1 MPIDLREVRLPENLC
16 IAAER
21 KFREKFSSLE
31 DLLVF
36 VLEDLLREDASKLDQ
51 AEERIIE
58 ERLKELGYL

>member
-1 MPIDLREVRLPENLC
+1 MPIDLREVRLPKDLC
-16 IAAER
+16 IAAEQ
-21 KFREKFSSLE
+21 KFRERFSSLE

>member
-1 MPIDLREVRLPENLC
+1 MPIHLREVRLPEDLC
-16 IAAER
+16 IAAEQ
-21 KFREKFSSLE
+21 KFRKKFSRLE

-36 VLEDLLREDASKLDQ
+36 VLEDLVRDDASKLDQ

>member
-1 MPIDLREVRLPENLC
+1 MSIHLREVRLPEDLC
-16 IAAER
+16 IAAEQ
-21 KFREKFSSLE
+21 KFRKKFSRLE

-36 VLEDLLREDASKLDQ
+36 VLEDLVRDDASKLDQ

>member
-16 IAAER
+16 TAAER